1 MRNERQPNLEHDNSY
16 KFRSGRDHY
25 YQMNH
30 DDWLSDTFVI
40 ETSPRTDKIGRV
52 DTDNYVIEPQSMKWV
67 YFVDGEPKFKNM
79 TKKQIIQM
87 FMNEVK
93 YLKEQI
99 AKDNKMINK
108 LYESFTQ

>member
-1 MRNERQPNLEHDNSY
+1 
-16 KFRSGRDHY
+16 
-25 YQMNH
+25 
-30 DDWLSDTFVI
+30 
-40 ETSPRTDKIGRV
+40 
-52 DTDNYVIEPQSMKWV
+52 
-67 YFVDGEPKFKNM
+67 PKFKNM